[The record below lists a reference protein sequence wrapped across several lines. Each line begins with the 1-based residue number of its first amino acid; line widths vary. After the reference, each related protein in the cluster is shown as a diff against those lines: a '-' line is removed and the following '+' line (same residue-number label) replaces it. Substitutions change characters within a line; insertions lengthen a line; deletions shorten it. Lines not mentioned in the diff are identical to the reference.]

1 MKLKR
6 FYKFLLACV
15 TISVS
20 INLINAY
27 FRGRLLGW
35 ETEAE
40 AFLINLLFTVVLTV
54 GNEWWFDYLSKRI
67 SWRNQSVKRLIYG
80 AVGSVIVTMILLAI
94 LNFVVSVVIYDSSIQ
109 EFLSD
114 QETEWYVFGLIITLI
129 VSSIYHAIYFYK
141 ASQAQKVNEQKTIA
155 RSATAQF
162 DALKNQLDPHFL
174 FNSLN
179 VLVSLIEENPKAAT
193 KFTTS
198 LSKVYR
204 YVLEQRN
211 KELVSVDEELKFA
224 RTYVGLLKTR
234 FEDSIEIEIPDQ
246 GSIENAKV
254 VPLSLQLLIENAV
267 KHNIVSSNKPLK
279 LRIYEQNQFLV
290 IENNLQK
297 KQVIKESSGVGLQ
310 NIESRYRLLTNR
322 QMTINET
329 TDTFKVSVPILTNQ
343 SETVNLNTID
353 MDNTEDIRL
362 TKAKLRVDSIK
373 DFYDNAVKTIVIL
386 AFLAAIN
393 AFTGGF
399 PWVIFPAIGMGISLL
414 FKYMRTFNKNFF
426 LGESWKERKIN
437 ELMNNER
444 F

>member
-279 LRIYEQNQFLV
+279 LRIYEQDQFLV

-353 MDNTEDIRL
+353 MDNT
-362 TKAKLRVDSIK
+362 
-373 DFYDNAVKTIVIL
+373 
-386 AFLAAIN
+386 
-393 AFTGGF
+393 
-399 PWVIFPAIGMGISLL
+399 
-414 FKYMRTFNKNFF
+414 
-426 LGESWKERKIN
+426 
-437 ELMNNER
+437 
-444 F
+444 

>member
-109 EFLSD
+109 EFLND

-141 ASQAQKVNEQKTIA
+141 ASQAQKVNEQKSIA

-246 GSIENAKV
+246 GSIENVKV

-279 LRIYEQNQFLV
+279 LKIYEQDQFLV

>member
-279 LRIYEQNQFLV
+279 LKIYEQDQFLV

>member
-109 EFLSD
+109 EFLND

-246 GSIENAKV
+246 GSIENVKV

-279 LRIYEQNQFLV
+279 LKIYEQDQFLV

>member
-1 MKLKR
+1 MNLKR
-6 FYKFLLACV
+6 FYKFLIASIA
-15 TISVS
+15 ISIT

-27 FRGRLLGW
+27 FRGK
-35 ETEAE
+35 
-40 AFLINLLFTVVLTV
+40 FLNFEGELEGFLVNFMFTIVLSS
-54 GNEWWFDYLSKRI
+54 GNQWWFDFLGKKL
-67 SWRNQSVKRLIYG
+67 SWRDESTKRLIYG
-80 AVGSVIVTMILLAI
+80 AIGSVVLTMLLLSF
-94 LNFVVSVVIYDSSIQ
+94 LNFFTYVVIYDTTIQ
-109 EFLSD
+109 EFLDD
-114 QETEWYVFGLIITLI
+114 QETEWYVFGLIITLF
-129 VSSIYHAIYFYK
+129 VSAIYHAIYFYK

-234 FEDSIEIEIPDQ
+234 FEDSIEIEIPEQ

-279 LRIYEQNQFLV
+279 LNIYEQDQFLV

-310 NIESRYRLLTNR
+310 NIESRYRLLTKR

-343 SETVNLNTID
+343 SESVNLNTID
-353 MDNTEDIRL
+353 MENTEDIRL

-373 DFYDNAVKTIVIL
+373 DFYDNAVKTLVIL

>member
-279 LRIYEQNQFLV
+279 LRIYEQDQFLV

>member
-279 LRIYEQNQFLV
+279 LKIYEQDQFLV

-373 DFYDNAVKTIVIL
+373 DFYDNTVKTIVIL

>member
-109 EFLSD
+109 EFLND

-279 LRIYEQNQFLV
+279 LKIYEQDQFLV

-322 QMTINET
+322 QLTINET

>member
-109 EFLSD
+109 EFLND

-279 LRIYEQNQFLV
+279 LKIYEQDQFLV